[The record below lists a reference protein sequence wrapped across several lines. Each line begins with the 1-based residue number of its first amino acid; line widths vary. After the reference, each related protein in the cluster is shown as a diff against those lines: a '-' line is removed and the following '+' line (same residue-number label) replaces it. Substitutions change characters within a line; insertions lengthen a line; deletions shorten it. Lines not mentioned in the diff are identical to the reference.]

1 MPELP
6 EVETIRADLD
16 KVIVGK
22 KIKNFEVLVSK
33 TVRPQSV
40 RKIKQDLIG
49 AKIMAAK
56 RRAKMLIL
64 SLDTKKHLLAHL
76 KMTGQL
82 IYQRS
87 KGETLRD
94 PKVSP
99 LIVGGHPQPNGHLNL
114 PNKYTRAIFTF
125 TDGSKLFFNDLRKFG
140 WLRTTTQAELE
151 EIVAKVGPEPLEND
165 FTLPYFTSILKR
177 YPNRPI
183 KQTLLDQKLIAGI
196 GNIYADEAAF
206 LANILPSRKA
216 GSLKPVEV
224 ANLYKNIIGVLKLA
238 IKKKGTSSRNYRR
251 VSGAEGG
258 MVKHLKVYAR
268 GGQPCLTCGTP
279 LRKIRLASRGT
290 HFCSK
295 CQK

>member
-16 KVIVGK
+16 KVITNK
-22 KIKNFEVLVSK
+22 KIRDFAVIVPK

-40 RKIKQDLIG
+40 RKIKQDLVG
-49 AKIMAAK
+49 AKIVAAK

-82 IYQRS
+82 IYQPK
-87 KGETLRD
+87 KGE
-94 PKVSP
+94 V
-99 LIVGGHPQPNGHLNL
+99 IMGGHPQQGGHLNL

-140 WLRTTTQAELE
+140 WLRTASQAELE
-151 EIVAKVGPEPLEND
+151 ELVSKVGPEPLSND
-165 FTLPYFTSILKR
+165 FTLTYFTSILKR

-206 LANILPSRKA
+206 LSGLLPSRKA
-216 GSLKPVEV
+216 GSLKPNEI
-224 ANLYKNIIGVLKLA
+224 ATLYKNIIGVLKLA

-251 VSGAEGG
+251 VDGGEGG
-258 MVKHLKVYAR
+258 MVKHLKVYGR
-268 GGQPCLTCGTP
+268 GGKPCLTCSTP
-279 LRKIRLASRGT
+279 LSKTKLAGRGT
-290 HFCSK
+290 HFCAK

>member
-16 KVIVGK
+16 KVITGK
-22 KIKNFEVLVSK
+22 KIKDFEVMVAK
-33 TVRPQSV
+33 TVRPQSTK
-40 RKIKQDLIG
+40 KIKQDLVG
-49 AKIMAAK
+49 AKIVAAK

-82 IYQRS
+82 IYQPK
-87 KGETLRD
+87 KGE
-94 PKVSP
+94 V
-99 LIVGGHPQPNGHLNL
+99 IMGGHPQQGGHLNL

-140 WLRTTTQAELE
+140 WLRTASQAELE
-151 EIVAKVGPEPLEND
+151 EIVSKVGPEPLTND
-165 FTLPYFTSILKR
+165 FTLPYFTGILKR
-177 YPNRPI
+177 YPNRPV

-206 LANILPSRKA
+206 LSGLLPNRKA
-216 GSLKPVEV
+216 GSLKSAEI
-224 ANLYKNIIGVLKLA
+224 ASLYKNIVGVLKLA

-251 VSGAEGG
+251 VDGGEGG
-258 MVKHLKVYAR
+258 FVKFLKVYGR
-268 GGQPCLTCGTP
+268 GGKPCLTCSTP
-279 LRKIRLASRGT
+279 LSKTKLAGRGT
-290 HFCSK
+290 TFCPT

>member
-16 KVIVGK
+16 KVITGK
-22 KIKNFEVLVSK
+22 KIRDFDVMVAK
-33 TVRPQSV
+33 TVRPQSTK
-40 RKIKQDLIG
+40 KIKQDLVG
-49 AKIMAAK
+49 AKIVAAK

-82 IYQRS
+82 IYQPK
-87 KGETLRD
+87 KGE
-94 PKVSP
+94 V
-99 LIVGGHPQPNGHLNL
+99 IMGGHPQQGGHLNL

-125 TDGSKLFFNDLRKFG
+125 NDGSKLFFNDLRKFG
-140 WLRTTTQAELE
+140 WLRTASQAELE
-151 EIVAKVGPEPLEND
+151 EIVSKVGPEPLTND
-165 FTLPYFTSILKR
+165 FTLTYFTGILKR

-206 LANILPSRKA
+206 LSGLLPSRKA
-216 GSLKPVEV
+216 GNLKPVEI
-224 ANLYKNIIGVLKLA
+224 ATLYKNIIGVLKLA

-251 VSGAEGG
+251 VDGGEGG
-258 MVKHLKVYAR
+258 FVKFLKVYGR
-268 GGQPCLTCGTP
+268 GGKPCLTCSTP
-279 LRKIRLASRGT
+279 LSKTKLAGRGT
-290 HFCSK
+290 HFCAK